1 MTRQTDQFRRFVRGL
16 GLIIAVMVPAMFVAR
31 RASAQETAVTRIDLP
46 INRAFPYR
54 ADTII
59 TRVTVAAPGVAD
71 AVVISER
78 EVVINAVGAGEG
90 DIILWFQNGRR
101 VHFRVQV
108 HTPADR
114 MQIAL
119 AVKFAEVRRDALREL
134 GVSGLYRDKNVRV
147 GTGLFSNDNA
157 FNPADKSISLPASTR
172 FLTVLTD
179 FGTDDLL
186 AFLDL
191 QEQNGRAH
199 LLAEPTILTANRE
212 LATFLAGGEI
222 PIPVVQ
228 SSGGQGNSGG
238 VSVQYKEYG
247 VRLRFTPEIVS
258 DSLIK
263 LQVAPEVSSL
273 DFVNAVLLQGFRI
286 PALVTR
292 KMEATIDVRRSTSI
306 VLSGMFS
313 TSDDRSKTGVPLL
326 KDIPILGQLF
336 SSTRF
341 QRNQSELIVIVT
353 PTVVDPMRPRP
364 EDVMRLQSDTTKPAI
379 DALQKRLPPNQ
390 RRRP

>member
-1 MTRQTDQFRRFVRGL
+1 MKRQIDMFGRTLRLL
-16 GLIIAVMVPAMFVAR
+16 GLIVAMIALSD
-31 RASAQETAVTRIDLP
+31 RAFAQEGAVTRLDLP
-46 INRAFPYR
+46 IGRAFPYR
-54 ADTII
+54 SDTLI
-59 TRVTVAAPGVAD
+59 TRVTVANPAIAD
-71 AVVISER
+71 AIVISER
-78 EVVINAVGAGEG
+78 EVVVNAVAAGEG
-90 DIILWFQNGRR
+90 DIILWLQNGRR

-119 AVKFAEVRRDALREL
+119 AVKFAEVRKDALREL
-134 GVSGLYRDKNVRV
+134 GLSGVYRDKNARV

-157 FNPADKSISLPASTR
+157 FNKDDGTIELPASAR
-172 FLTVLTD
+172 FFTVLTD

-186 AFLDL
+186 AFLDA
-191 QEQNGRAH
+191 QENAGRAQ
-199 LLAEPTILTANRE
+199 LLAEPTLMTANRE
-212 LATFLAGGEI
+212 VATFLAGGEI

-228 SSGGQGNSGG
+228 SSGGQGNTGG
-238 VSVQYKEYG
+238 VSIIFKEYG

-263 LQVAPEVSSL
+263 IQVAPEVSSL

-286 PALVTR
+286 PALLTR
-292 KMEATIDVRRSTSI
+292 KMESTVDVKRNTSL
-306 VLSGMFS
+306 VLSGLFNS
-313 TSDDRSKTGVPLL
+313 AEERVKTGVPLL
-326 KDIPILGQLF
+326 MHIPILGQLF

-341 QRNQSELIVIVT
+341 QRNETELIVIVT
-353 PTVVDPMRPRP
+353 PTMVDPLRPRP
-364 EDVMRLQSDTTKPAI
+364 EDVMRLQSDTTKPAL

>member
-1 MTRQTDQFRRFVRGL
+1 LTRQTDQFRRFVRVL
-16 GLIIAVMVPAMFVAR
+16 GLITAVMVPTMFVAR
-31 RASAQETAVTRIDLP
+31 RTSAQETAVTRIDLP
-46 INRAFPYR
+46 INRAYPYR

-59 TRVTVAAPGVAD
+59 TRVTVAAPAVAD

-78 EVVINAVGAGEG
+78 EVVINAVGPGEG
-90 DIILWFQNGRR
+90 DIILWFQSGRR

-157 FNPADKSISLPASTR
+157 FNPTDKSLSLPASTR

-238 VSVQYKEYG
+238 VSIQYKEYG

-292 KMEATIDVRRSTSI
+292 KMDATIDVRRSTSI

-341 QRNQSELIVIVT
+341 QRNESELIVIVT
-353 PTVVDPMRPRP
+353 PTIVDPMRPRP
-364 EDVMRLQSDTTKPAI
+364 EDVMRLQADTTKPGI
-379 DALQKRLPPNQ
+379 DALQRRLPPNQ